1 MKKSLYYSGVIFVL
15 IQISCGR
22 NNREIDNFNKDY
34 SFKALNS
41 DAFFVNLIN
50 VNNKVTGIITN
61 PTNGDEVQISGA
73 IYEDSISLNEY
84 DDKGNLTGIYE
95 GIISDSVIVGSW
107 YKPDKSRKV
116 EFIWKEI
123 SSNNKIQVDNNA
135 ELSTFSNIIPSKFV
149 GKYGL
154 NCNEIKLEIKDSN
167 PIKIMVNSNQV
178 EIYANL
184 LSLADDNTKL
194 MIFLD
199 KPADLGRGGM
209 ALDWQNFSTKKPI
222 GRIELLSINPKTIKI
237 DWFGFYST
245 AKNKY
250 DWTANDFGNSLTL
263 TNCTDSPE
271 QIKRELQEAEW
282 INPQKHLTL
291 SGVQHTVFNKF
302 SVEITVKNA
311 AMLATYKD
319 VQIKVDYLSKTNSL
333 LLSKTYVQYDFFP
346 PQKTKV
352 FTWNLPDA
360 PRATQYIHI
369 SLVNAKPS

>member
-1 MKKSLYYSGVIFVL
+1 MIKKLLYYSGVIFVL
-15 IQISCGR
+15 VQIGCGR
-22 NNREIDNFNKDY
+22 NNKEIDNFNKDY

-41 DAFFVNLIN
+41 DALFVNLIN
-50 VNNKVTGIITN
+50 VNNKITGIITN

-84 DDKGNLTGIYE
+84 DDKGNITGIYE
-95 GIISDSVIVGSW
+95 GIISDSIIVGSW

-123 SSNNKIQVDNNA
+123 SSNNKIQVDNNP
-135 ELSTFSNIIPSKFV
+135 ELSTFSNIIPGKFV

-167 PIKIMVNSNQV
+167 PIKIKINSNQV

-184 LSLADDNTKL
+184 LPLTDDNTKL
-194 MIFLD
+194 MIFFD

-222 GRIELLSINPKTIKI
+222 GRIELLSTNPKTIKI
-237 DWFGFYST
+237 DWFGLYST
-245 AKNKY
+245 ATNNY

-271 QIKRELQEAEW
+271 
-282 INPQKHLTL
+282 
-291 SGVQHTVFNKF
+291 
-302 SVEITVKNA
+302 
-311 AMLATYKD
+311 
-319 VQIKVDYLSKTNSL
+319 
-333 LLSKTYVQYDFFP
+333 
-346 PQKTKV
+346 
-352 FTWNLPDA
+352 
-360 PRATQYIHI
+360 
-369 SLVNAKPS
+369 